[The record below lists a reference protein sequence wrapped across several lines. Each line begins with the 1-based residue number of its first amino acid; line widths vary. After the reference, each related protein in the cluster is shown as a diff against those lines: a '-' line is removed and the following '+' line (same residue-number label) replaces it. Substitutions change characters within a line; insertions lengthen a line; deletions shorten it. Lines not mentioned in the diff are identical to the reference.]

1 LIQNSS
7 RLKAT
12 FTSAVDV
19 IWIEELDYIAKSK
32 DKDLFYGF
40 LELLDSYQGA
50 ALVIATTSKL
60 ADLDKTVRRGGR
72 LDLDL
77 RMDMPTEQDRLQIL
91 RAHLNKGSLNGVSDL
106 ALKEIAQQASGFV
119 GSDLAQI
126 VRNAQLGMIQVSKSV
141 IDRQML
147 EAAVLE
153 AKPLS
158 I

>member
-1 LIQNSS
+1 MTPSDLIQNPS

-40 LELLDSYQGA
+40 LELLDSYRGE

-106 ALKEIAQQASGFV
+106 ALKEIA
-119 GSDLAQI
+119 
-126 VRNAQLGMIQVSKSV
+126 
-141 IDRQML
+141 
-147 EAAVLE
+147 
-153 AKPLS
+153 
-158 I
+158 